1 MNFGTTDCPTCEL
14 TIDNK
19 AFIYDVETGEQIC
32 KACGTVTGEQRNND
46 FFTYD
51 SYLDIYNN
59 TNDTIMIEDRSNYIL
74 GHESKTFGSRGAG
87 LSGIGNNIITSYT
100 ETMDFSASGIMSS
113 VMDKKNVDYMG
124 NKIADTKSIN
134 RIRYINNITSPQDR
148 NPNEKNIKSVILLIK
163 QISQKKGYPT
173 HIQEN
178 AVNLYKDIIEKN
190 DEKRLQYKIATYW
203 CLYYVLRQ
211 NNLTPSLPEFLQE
224 LVDLGFIEEV
234 TRKTIQKKINKC
246 QTFVLE
252 IMDMQPIYHSGYKDN
267 INFLCNRHYLTERI
281 KRDSLKLGEDISVHG
296 GDMVYQGR
304 SPKTV
309 ATMLIV
315 IIMIRDGMK
324 KDCDELL
331 KELHITYMILRKIL
345 ADIIRLLDKNCLV
358 EDERSRLVGILH
370 I

>member
-1 MNFGTTDCPTCEL
+1 MPPSFPCPTCN
-14 TIDNK
+14 IDIPQK
-19 AFIYDVETGEQIC
+19 FIHYDFDMGEQIC
-32 KACGTVTGEQRNND
+32 TKCGSVLGTQAGND

-59 TNDTIMIEDRSNYIL
+59 TNDTIMIEDRSNYIM

-100 ETMDFSASGIMSS
+100 MCMDFSASGIMSS
-113 VMDKKNVDYMG
+113 VIDKKNIDYMG
-124 NKIADTKSIN
+124 NKIQDTKSIN
-134 RIRYINNITSPQDR
+134 RMRYINNITSPQDR
-148 NPNEKNIKSVILLIK
+148 NPNEKNTKSVILLIK
-163 QISQKKGYPT
+163 QISQKKGYPQ

-178 AVNLYKDIIEKN
+178 AVNLYKDIIKEN

-203 CLYYVLRQ
+203 CLYYILRQ

-224 LVDLGFIEEV
+224 LVELGFIEELS
-234 TRKTIQKKINKC
+234 RKTIQKKINKC

-267 INFLCNRHYLTERI
+267 INFLCNRHYLSEKI
-281 KRDSLKLGEDISVHG
+281 KRESLKLGEDISLHG

-309 ATMLIV
+309 ATMLITIV
-315 IIMIRDGMK
+315 MCKDGMK

-331 KELHITYMILRKIL
+331 KELHITYMILRKIM
-345 ADIIRLLDKNCLV
+345 ADIISLLDKNCLNLP
-358 EDERSRLVGILH
+358 EKERLLNILH
-370 I
+370 L